1 MAQLDALRKY
11 VEAGMAFTQTTRA
24 RAEEIV
30 GNLVRAGELQTEQT
44 QQQVQDLVERSR
56 ENTERLVNVV
66 RTEVMGQLGSLG
78 LATKAD
84 LAKLERKLDAAVR
97 ASKPGAAKKTA
108 PKATAK
114 KATAKK
120 ATAKKATAKKATAKK
135 ATAKKSPAKK
145 AAASKA

>member
-11 VEAGMAFTQTTRA
+11 LEAGMAFTQTTRA

-44 QQQVQDLVERSR
+44 QQQVQDLVDRSR
-56 ENTERLVNVV
+56 ENTERLVSVV
-66 RTEVMGQLGSLG
+66 RTEVIGQLGSLG
-78 LATKAD
+78 LATKA
-84 LAKLERKLDAAVR
+84 ERKLDTAVR
-97 ASKPGAAKKTA
+97 ASKPGAAKK
-108 PKATAK
+108 TAK

-135 ATAKKSPAKK
+135 ATGKKSPAKK

>member
-11 VEAGMAFTQTTRA
+11 LEAGMAFTQTTRA

-44 QQQVQDLVERSR
+44 QQQVQDLVDRSR
-56 ENTERLVNVV
+56 ENTERMVNAVRKEVV
-66 RTEVMGQLGSLG
+66 GQLGSLG
-78 LATKAD
+78 FATKAD

-108 PKATAK
+108 AKTTAKKTTGKKTTAK
-114 KATAKK
+114 KAP
-120 ATAKKATAKKATAKK
+120 
-135 ATAKKSPAKK
+135 AKKSAAKKSATKK